1 MVLVTENGD
10 AISYISGTEIIEM
23 QTLAQ
28 VARKLVMELGSKI
41 AEVELIRDREK
52 NPLEP
57 TAIKEVKLYL
67 NHIKTDRYRIKY
79 LVDCFPSNTAKQQP
93 DKSASSDS
101 GSNIKR

>member
-28 VARKLVMELGSKI
+28 VARKLVMELEPKI
-41 AEVELIRDREK
+41 AEVKLIRDCEK

-57 TAIKEVKLYL
+57 TAKKEAKLYL
-67 NHIKTDRYRIKY
+67 NHIKMDTYRIKY
-79 LVDCFPSNTAKQQP
+79 LVQFPV
-93 DKSASSDS
+93 
-101 GSNIKR
+101 